1 MYIYIYIYRIY
12 IYKNSH
18 NKIISTLVKAITKS
32 ERPNMGTAFN
42 VMEPVHQNKKQ
53 IGNIEKSVNG
63 VGRIRQDS
71 FKLVTSH
78 GFSRRLGGQMDGERN
93 NSQQI
98 PCRIYEILKAIYIS
112 DMCAFT

>member
-1 MYIYIYIYRIY
+1 MYCAIEYMYIYIYIYRIY

-53 IGNIEKSVNG
+53 IGNIEKISEWCG
-63 VGRIRQDS
+63 QD
-71 FKLVTSH
+71 TP
-78 GFSRRLGGQMDGERN
+78 GQF
-93 NSQQI
+93 QI
-98 PCRIYEILKAIYIS
+98 SYQPR
-112 DMCAFT
+112 F